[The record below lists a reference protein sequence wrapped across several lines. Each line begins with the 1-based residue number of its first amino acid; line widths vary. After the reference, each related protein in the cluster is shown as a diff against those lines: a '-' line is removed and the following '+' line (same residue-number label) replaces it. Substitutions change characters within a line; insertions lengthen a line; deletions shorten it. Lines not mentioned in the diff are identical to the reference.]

1 MPLRLSPPG
10 SHPVAAVAS
19 TGPNPIADPAEVSA
33 ARANPLAAIALAAA
47 SLVAAAGAGYLFLG
61 TAHDAW
67 TAISAPGPAD
77 PADGILLVVAVVG
90 ALLSVWLGLGVSV
103 SALAALPGALGQ
115 TSTVLAAR
123 IAPAAARTVVA
134 LILGTTLTAAL
145 VPGTAFA
152 DTGRSA
158 PRPAWVT
165 SSQIAFDGLA
175 DVAPD
180 ASFRLV
186 SDPRPAADAAPPP
199 SWFPDKATPAGTSSA
214 ESTGSH
220 AGEVAV
226 RSGDT
231 LWSIAAHRLGPK
243 ATSADID
250 AEWHRWFAANRT
262 VIGADADA
270 IEPGQI
276 LSPPVSRPVSS

>member
-10 SHPVAAVAS
+10 AHPVAAVAS
-19 TGPNPIADPAEVSA
+19 TGPNPTADAANVSA
-33 ARANPLAAIALAAA
+33 ARANPLAAVALAAA

-77 PADGILLVVAVVG
+77 PADGILLVVAAVG

-103 SALAALPGALGQ
+103 SALAAMPGALGQ
-115 TSTVLAAR
+115 TSTMLAAR

-145 VPGTAFA
+145 VPGTALA
-152 DTGRSA
+152 DTGRTA
-158 PRPAWVT
+158 PRPALVT
-165 SSQIAFDGLA
+165 SSQIAFGALA

-186 SDPRPAADAAPPP
+186 SDARPAADGAPPP

-214 ESTGSH
+214 ESPGSH
-220 AGEVAV
+220 AGKVAV
-226 RSGDT
+226 RRGDT

-262 VIGADADA
+262 VIGADPDA

-276 LSPPVSRPVSS
+276 LSPPVSSPVSS